1 MGSEVNSCK
10 KLKLLT
16 IFRLFLRLSYVLK
29 TGELP
34 PCHQH
39 PSVTF
44 WGSAALSAPK
54 INPFPRGAAPQTPA
68 VLGRHGEVVSLR
80 PGGAG

>member
-1 MGSEVNSCK
+1 MLE
-10 KLKLLT
+10 T

-34 PCHQH
+34 PCHRH
-39 PSVTF
+39 RRDLS
-44 WGSAALSAPK
+44 GSPALSAPK
-54 INPFPRGAAPQTPA
+54 INPFPRGAAAQTPA